1 MSWMIIYLD
10 RLSPDGSSDLPGS
23 RRAALCSLF
32 GLASSGVYMCP
43 LCYQRGGSLLHC
55 LSTLTCENAG
65 GLFLLHCP
73 WSHLRQTL
81 SGTLPFEA
89 RTFLSCTLSAMQQR
103 SSVLLRTTLTI
114 TQFLFYVQRVLYLQT
129 TSTNKFSNNRILRN
143 HFAVHSKEI
152 IQEFQ

>member
-55 LSTLTCENAG
+55 LSTLTCKNAG

-81 SGTLPFEA
+81 SGTLPCEA
-89 RTFLSCTLSAMQQR
+89 RTFLSCTLSDVQQR
-103 SSVLLRTTLTI
+103 SSVLLRTKLTI
-114 TQFLFYVQRVLYLQT
+114 TQFFFSVQRCFKP
-129 TSTNKFSNNRILRN
+129 SDNFRR
-143 HFAVHSKEI
+143 
-152 IQEFQ
+152 

>member
-1 MSWMIIYLD
+1 MDQQSSSFLILSKTISRVMSWMIIYLVC
-10 RLSPDGSSDLPGS
+10 LSPDSSSDLPES
-23 RRAALCSLF
+23 RRAALCFLF

-43 LCYQRGGSLLHC
+43 PCYQRGGSLLHC

-89 RTFLSCTLSAMQQR
+89 RTFLSCILSFMQQR
-103 SSVLLRTTLTI
+103 SPVLLSVSYYI
-114 TQFLFYVQRVLYLQT
+114 TFLFFCPVL
-129 TSTNKFSNNRILRN
+129 N
-143 HFAVHSKEI
+143 I
-152 IQEFQ
+152 IPLECFRQ

>member
-1 MSWMIIYLD
+1 MRQTKTTEIFSMVFQFLYKILSKTISRVMSWMIIYLG

-55 LSTLTCENAG
+55 LSTLTCENTG

-89 RTFLSCTLSAMQQR
+89 RTFLSCTLSAIQQR
-103 SSVLLRTTLTI
+103 SSVLLRTFHTI
-114 TQFLFYVQRVLYLQT
+114 
-129 TSTNKFSNNRILRN
+129 
-143 HFAVHSKEI
+143 A
-152 IQEFQ
+152 

>member
-89 RTFLSCTLSAMQQR
+89 RTFLSYTLSAMQQR
-103 SSVLLRTTLTI
+103 SSVLLRTKLTI
-114 TQFLFYVQRVLYLQT
+114 TQFFFSVQRCFKP
-129 TSTNKFSNNRILRN
+129 SDNFRR
-143 HFAVHSKEI
+143 
-152 IQEFQ
+152 

>member
-1 MSWMIIYLD
+1 MRQTKTTEIFSMVFQFLYKILSKTISRVMSWMIIYLG

-89 RTFLSCTLSAMQQR
+89 RTFLSCTLSAIQQR
-103 SSVLLRTTLTI
+103 SSVLLRTFHTI
-114 TQFLFYVQRVLYLQT
+114 
-129 TSTNKFSNNRILRN
+129 
-143 HFAVHSKEI
+143 A
-152 IQEFQ
+152 

>member
-1 MSWMIIYLD
+1 MSWMIIDLD

-55 LSTLTCENAG
+55 LSTLTCVNAG

-103 SSVLLRTTLTI
+103 SSVLLRTKLTI
-114 TQFLFYVQRVLYLQT
+114 TQFFFSVQRCFKP
-129 TSTNKFSNNRILRN
+129 SDNFRR
-143 HFAVHSKEI
+143 
-152 IQEFQ
+152 

>member
-23 RRAALCSLF
+23 RLAALCSLF

-55 LSTLTCENAG
+55 LSALTCENTG

-89 RTFLSCTLSAMQQR
+89 RTFLSYTLSAMQQR
-103 SSVLLRTTLTI
+103 SSVLLRTKLTI
-114 TQFLFYVQRVLYLQT
+114 TQFFFSVQRCFKP
-129 TSTNKFSNNRILRN
+129 SDNFRR
-143 HFAVHSKEI
+143 
-152 IQEFQ
+152 